1 MIGWPRLS
9 VLGTLFGALC
19 IWFAGL
25 DFPVLAP
32 WPRLSGSVLVVS
44 ASWPWFSD
52 FEVSFRFL
60 EFASPHLCVGLDSLA
75 LVDWLGHPVRGFSLG
90 VLSLS
95 LSVFCVL
102 SWVSCGCPFG
112 SALMVLVCRSWT
124 SCFGLVVLGGWPF
137 SFCFRFLGLG
147 LVIVTPT
154 CSGRL
159 TVAPRSFKFRAWSW
173 VLWSWIPDCKLTS
186 PGSWWPAL
194 FGLECLDSGLLSWLS
209 GWDGFASGFSGL
221 CSQSGLAFSV
231 ACSPDS
237 SSLVGLGFVG
247 SWDVGGFSNLL
258 IFVTLFKV

>member
-1 MIGWPRLS
+1 MSPAWLYFCLYLVGGVPSRGRICWVFI
-9 VLGTLFGALC
+9 VLTGCLVCGLF
-19 IWFAGL
+19 
-25 DFPVLAP
+25 
-32 WPRLSGSVLVVS
+32 VLVLWARDDGSGILLVVPCS
-44 ASWPWFSD
+44 QCSSFGCLGLVIWPWFSG

-60 EFASPHLCVGLDSLA
+60 EFAPLLLCLDLDSLA

-159 TVAPRSFKFRAWSW
+159 TVAPWSGLSDFGSLGWLSGLGLACLIFLGLAFRVVLLDSWVAIGLGSLRVCWLRSFKYRAWSW
-173 VLWSWIPDCKLTS
+173 VLWSWIPDCKPTS
-186 PGSWWPAL
+186 PGSW
-194 FGLECLDSGLLSWLS
+194 
-209 GWDGFASGFSGL
+209 
-221 CSQSGLAFSV
+221 
-231 ACSPDS
+231 
-237 SSLVGLGFVG
+237 
-247 SWDVGGFSNLL
+247 
-258 IFVTLFKV
+258 